1 MTLVTGLFKDSESIE
16 RAYQCVVKRGYEI
29 GDINVVMSDD
39 TRKRYFS
46 DDREIKTELGR
57 KAAEGGEL
65 GGPTG
70 GRIGT
75 LLPAL
80 VAGAFLVPG
89 LGLLVAGPIAV
100 ALAAAGHAGLAV
112 GLI

>member
-1 MTLVTGLFKDSESIE
+1 MTNSAAASGNSKMVTGLFKDSESVE
-16 RAYQCVVKRGYEI
+16 RAYAVISERDYGT

-46 DDREIKTELGR
+46 DDRHSNTELGS

-70 GRIGT
+70 GRIE
-75 LLPAL
+75 LASSSRSSSPAL
-80 VAGAFLVPG
+80 FWRYPAWD
-89 LGLLVAGPIAV
+89 
-100 ALAAAGHAGLAV
+100 
-112 GLI
+112 